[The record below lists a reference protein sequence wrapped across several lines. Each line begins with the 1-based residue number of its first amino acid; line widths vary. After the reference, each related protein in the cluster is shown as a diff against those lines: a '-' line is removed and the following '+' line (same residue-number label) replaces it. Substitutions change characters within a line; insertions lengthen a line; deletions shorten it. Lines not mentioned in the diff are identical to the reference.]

1 MSGKSLYQVIVE
13 EFGLRAISN
22 RKIPDSVLGNLNPKF
37 AIRPYQQKALQ
48 LLNLFSEEFIL
59 RNTGTRQLLFHMA
72 TGSGKTLIMAGAML
86 DLYRQ
91 GFRNFLFFVDSTSI
105 INKTR
110 DNFLNKS
117 SSKHLYASS
126 PSIDGHPVTIQEVD
140 NFQSSNPDAI
150 NIVFTTIQGLHSQ
163 INNPR
168 ENALTIDDFRAFDIV
183 LISDEAHH
191 INADTRQSRQAL
203 ELDGLDKPSWEN
215 TVESIFSANPQ
226 NVLLEFTATMD
237 FDNSGIAAKYLPRLI
252 FDYPLKDFRMDG
264 YSKEVTVL
272 QSETDIMQRAL
283 AATILSQWRRKIFS
297 DNHLSI
303 KPVVLFKS
311 RTIKESEAFH
321 DEFSQKLRV
330 LEGSDLE
337 DLRNSSESSLLGA
350 AFEYLQERGVSLDE
364 FAQELVEDFAPAKQL
379 VVNSKSATE
388 SNQLALN
395 SLEDRDNEYRAI
407 FAVDMLNEGWDVLNL
422 FDIVRLYDTRDA
434 KDNKVGKTTMS
445 EAQLIGRGARYFPFV
460 SAPDQDAD
468 KRKFDKDLSNPL
480 RLCESLVYHSAYNP
494 RYIQELNSALREIG
508 LVANETLA
516 KDMKLKDSFKKS
528 PTYKAGLLFVNSL
541 IQKDYSRVISLESY
555 LASQTFTVQMKT
567 GFTTASQVF
576 EDAPAGVKRT
586 RSSFQI
592 SLGQVNK
599 HIIRKALNRISFYAF
614 SNIKSYLPNL
624 DSMDDFVSKT
634 AYLGGVGVTVEGP
647 HQSLDALTS
656 DEQLQIVLDVCTE
669 IENRMR
675 SQKTDYVGS
684 EEFKPVSLAE
694 VLKDKVIN
702 ITNDDAGNKEL
713 GRSMS
718 TPGESALHLDLS
730 TEEWFSHE
738 DFYGTSEEKHLIL
751 FFKSLVPRLSEHFSD
766 VHLIRNERFFK
777 IYNFSDGAA
786 TEPDFFAM
794 FQGKADNKTVSLQV
808 FIEPKGDHLLAHDQ
822 WKENFLM
829 EIKEKG
835 RVTLLTQSEEF
846 LVWGMPFYN
855 KAAEAGFSSAFEDV
869 FALMEDSRQRS

>member
-1 MSGKSLYQVIVE
+1 MSDKSLYQVVVE
-13 EFGLRAISN
+13 EFGLRAITN
-22 RKIPDSVLGNLNPKF
+22 RKIPDSVTNNLNPKF

-117 SSKHLYASS
+117 SSKHLFASL
-126 PSIDGHPVTIQEVD
+126 PSVDGHPVAIQEVE

-191 INADTRQSRQAL
+191 INADTRQSRPGL

-237 FDNSGIAAKYLPRLI
+237 FDNSGISNKYLPRLI
-252 FDYPLKDFRMDG
+252 FDYPLRDFRMDG

-272 QSETDIMQRAL
+272 QSETDIMQRAI

-311 RTIKESEAFH
+311 RTIKESETFH
-321 DEFSQKLRV
+321 SEFSQKLRS
-330 LEGSDLE
+330 LAGSDLE
-337 DLRNSSESSLLGA
+337 LIKDGVDSGPLQA
-350 AFEYLQERGVSLDE
+350 AFGYLAERSISLDE
-364 FAQELVEDFAPAKQL
+364 FAQELVEDFSSEKQL

-388 SNQLALN
+388 ANQLILN

-460 SAPDQDAD
+460 TGPEQTAD

-508 LVANETLA
+508 LVANESIA
-516 KDMKLKDSFKKS
+516 KDMKLKEAFKES
-528 PTYKAGLLFVNSL
+528 RTYKSGMLFVNSL
-541 IQKDYSRVISLESY
+541 IQKDYSRVVSLESY
-555 LASQTFTVQMKT
+555 LSSQTFNVQMKT

-576 EDAPAGVKRT
+576 EDNPDGGKRV
-586 RSSFQI
+586 RSSFQV
-592 SLGQVNK
+592 SLDQVNK
-599 HIIRKALNRISFYAF
+599 HITRKALNRNGFFTFGNLKA
-614 SNIKSYLPNL
+614 YLPNL
-624 DSMDDFVSKT
+624 VSIDDFVSNK
-634 AYLGGVGVTVEGP
+634 AYFGGVSVTVDGP
-647 HQSLDALTS
+647 HSSIEALS
-656 DEQLQIVLDVCTE
+656 ADEQLQMVMEVCSE

-718 TPGESALHLDLS
+718 TPGESALHLDLAN
-730 TEEWFSHE
+730 EEWFSHE

-751 FFKSLVPRLSEHFSD
+751 FFKSLVPRLREHFSD

-777 IYNFSDGAA
+777 IYNFADGAA

-794 FQGKADNKTVSLQV
+794 FQGKIEKKTVSLQV

-822 WKENFLM
+822 WKETFLM
-829 EIKEKG
+829 EIKKKG
-835 RVTLLTQSEEF
+835 RVTLLTQSEDF

-855 KAAEAGFSSAFEDV
+855 KSAEAGFASAFEEV
-869 FALMEDSRQRS
+869 FDLIDGSK

>member
-1 MSGKSLYQVIVE
+1 
-13 EFGLRAISN
+13 
-22 RKIPDSVLGNLNPKF
+22 
-37 AIRPYQQKALQ
+37 
-48 LLNLFSEEFIL
+48 
-59 RNTGTRQLLFHMA
+59 
-72 TGSGKTLIMAGAML
+72 
-86 DLYRQ
+86 
-91 GFRNFLFFVDSTSI
+91 
-105 INKTR
+105 
-110 DNFLNKS
+110 
-117 SSKHLYASS
+117 
-126 PSIDGHPVTIQEVD
+126 
-140 NFQSSNPDAI
+140 
-150 NIVFTTIQGLHSQ
+150 
-163 INNPR
+163 
-168 ENALTIDDFRAFDIV
+168 
-183 LISDEAHH
+183 
-191 INADTRQSRQAL
+191 
-203 ELDGLDKPSWEN
+203 
-215 TVESIFSANPQ
+215 
-226 NVLLEFTATMD
+226 
-237 FDNSGIAAKYLPRLI
+237 
-252 FDYPLKDFRMDG
+252 MDG

-624 DSMDDFVSKT
+624 DSMDDFVSNT

-751 FFKSLVPRLSEHFSD
+751 FFKSLVPRLREHFSD

-794 FQGKADNKTVSLQV
+794 FQGKAHNKTVSLQV